1 MPGQNGAG
9 QIWHS
14 ECQQVHDANAK
25 MTHKAIAPLASN
37 MPMKKDM
44 SFLQQLHQDNP
55 VAGDLLVFSMVILG
69 GIGLGNIRFRGVKL
83 GTAGVLFAGLAAAH
97 CGLRPQAEVA
107 HFLKEFGLVL
117 FVFALGM
124 QMGPGFFASL
134 RRQGRLLN
142 AYALILV
149 LLGGAVAMVGGWF
162 LGMPLPAVAG
172 LFAGATTNTPALGAA
187 QQALASAHAA
197 PDMITLPAL
206 SYAAAYPLA
215 IVGIIFSLIVLRVF
229 FKVDVAQEAEL
240 FRQEQGAGIE
250 PLQRMN
256 LRVENPNLEGVR
268 IASVPGIQETSVVI
282 SRHRPA
288 AAVEVAAA
296 TPETKLHVGDVIMA
310 VGTQPHLDQFRLV
323 IGSVSPENLMK
334 APGRITYRRV
344 VLTRKKLLGK
354 TVRELGLDHFHGVTV
369 TRVSRGD
376 LIFTALP
383 DLRLQFGDVLQL
395 VGDEDALN
403 AATCTLGNE
412 VHVLQETK
420 FASIFAGILLGVLL
434 GLFPL
439 HIEGLPA
446 PVRLGLAGGPLVV
459 AILMSHLGRLG
470 PMVMH
475 MPLNAN
481 RALRELGIILFL
493 ASVGLLSGERFAA
506 TVFSMQGLQ
515 WVLLGVLVT
524 MLPLLLVGFFARKVH
539 RVNFM
544 TLCGLLSGGMTD
556 PPALAFATTMARC
569 DSPAVAYAT
578 VYPLTMLL
586 RIVVAQVIAQFA

>member
-1 MPGQNGAG
+1 
-9 QIWHS
+9 
-14 ECQQVHDANAK
+14 
-25 MTHKAIAPLASN
+25 
-37 MPMKKDM
+37 M
-44 SFLQQLHQDNP
+44 SFLQQLHQDAP
-55 VAGDLLVFSMVILG
+55 VACDLLIFSIVILG

-83 GTAGVLFAGLAAAH
+83 GTAGVLFVGLAVSH
-97 CGLRPQAEVA
+97 FGLRPETEVA

-134 RRQGRLLN
+134 RRQGRMLN
-142 AYALILV
+142 AYAALLV
-149 LLGGAVAMVGGWF
+149 VLGAVVALAGGWM
-162 LGMPLPAVAG
+162 LDMPLPAVAG

-187 QQALASAHAA
+187 QQALATAHADPA
-197 PDMITLPAL
+197 LVTLPAL
-206 SYAAAYPLA
+206 TYAAAYPLA
-215 IVGIIFSLIVLRVF
+215 IVGIILSLIVLRAF
-229 FKVDVAQEAEL
+229 FKVDVAEEVEL
-240 FRQEQGAGIE
+240 FRRAQGEGIE

-256 LRVENPNLEGVR
+256 LRVENPNLEGVS
-268 IASVPGIQETSVVI
+268 IAKVPGVQETSVII

-288 AAVEVAAA
+288 LGGEVTAA
-296 TPETKLHVGDVIMA
+296 TQETKLHVGDVIMV
-310 VGTQPHLDQFRLV
+310 VGTQSHLDQFRLV

-344 VLTRKKLLGK
+344 VLTNKKLLGK
-354 TVRELGLDHFHGVTV
+354 RVRELGLDHFHGVAV

-383 DLRLQFGDVLQL
+383 DLRLQFGDMLQL
-395 VGDEDALN
+395 VGDEDSLN
-403 AATCTLGNE
+403 AATQRLGNA
-412 VHVLQETK
+412 VQMLQETK
-420 FASIFAGILLGVLL
+420 FAAIFAGILLGVLL
-434 GLFPL
+434 GLYPI
-439 HIEGLPA
+439 HINGLPA
-446 PVRLGLAGGPLVV
+446 PVRLGLAGGPLIV

-470 PMVMH
+470 PMIMH
-475 MPLNAN
+475 MPINAN

-493 ASVGLLSGERFAA
+493 ANVGLLSGEHFVA

-524 MLPLLLVGFFARKVH
+524 MLPLLIVGYIARKFH
-539 RVNFM
+539 GVNFM

-556 PPALAFATTMARC
+556 PPALAFATTLARC

-586 RIVVAQVIAQFA
+586 RIVAAQVIAQLA

>member
-1 MPGQNGAG
+1 
-9 QIWHS
+9 
-14 ECQQVHDANAK
+14 
-25 MTHKAIAPLASN
+25 
-37 MPMKKDM
+37 M

-55 VAGDLLVFSMVILG
+55 VASDLLIFSIVILG
-69 GIGLGNIRFRGVKL
+69 GIGLGNVRFRGVKL
-83 GTAGVLFAGLAAAH
+83 GTAGVLFVGLAASH
-97 CGLRPQAEVA
+97 FGLRPETEVA

-134 RRQGRLLN
+134 RRQGRMLN
-142 AYALILV
+142 TYAFVLV
-149 LLGGAVAMVGGWF
+149 LLGALVALAGGWMF
-162 LGMPLPAVAG
+162 GMPLPAVAG

-187 QQALASAHAA
+187 QQALASAHADPA
-197 PDMITLPAL
+197 LVTLPAL

-215 IVGIIFSLIVLRVF
+215 IVGIILSLIVLRFF
-229 FKVDVAQEAEL
+229 FKVDVTQEAEL

-256 LRVENPNLEGVR
+256 LRVENPNLEGVC
-268 IASVPGIQETSVVI
+268 IDSVPGIQETGVVI
-282 SRHRPA
+282 SRHLAVA
-288 AAVEVAAA
+288 AGGEVTAA

-310 VGTQPHLDQFRLV
+310 VGTQAHLDRFRLV

-344 VLTRKKLLGK
+344 VLTNKKLLGK
-354 TVRELGLDHFHGVTV
+354 TVRELGLDHFHGVAV

-383 DLRLQFGDVLQL
+383 DLRLQFGDMLQL
-395 VGDEDALN
+395 VGDEDSLN
-403 AATCTLGNE
+403 AATQRLGNA
-412 VHVLQETK
+412 VQMLQETK
-420 FASIFAGILLGVLL
+420 FAAIFAGILLGVLL
-434 GLFPL
+434 GLYPIR
-439 HIEGLPA
+439 IEGLPA
-446 PVRLGLAGGPLVV
+446 PVRLGLAGGPLIV

-475 MPLNAN
+475 MPINAN

-493 ASVGLLSGERFAA
+493 ANVGLLSGERFAA

-515 WVLLGVLVT
+515 WVVLGVVVT
-524 MLPLLLVGFFARKVH
+524 MLPLLIVGFIARKVH

-586 RIVVAQVIAQFA
+586 RIVAAQVIAQLG

>member
-1 MPGQNGAG
+1 
-9 QIWHS
+9 
-14 ECQQVHDANAK
+14 
-25 MTHKAIAPLASN
+25 
-37 MPMKKDM
+37 M
-44 SFLQQLHQDNP
+44 SFLQRLHQDNP
-55 VAGDLLVFSMVILG
+55 VACDLLIYSIVILG
-69 GIGLGNIRFRGVKL
+69 GIGLGHIRIRGVRL
-83 GTAGVLFAGLAAAH
+83 GTAGVLFAGLLAAH
-97 CGLRPQAEVA
+97 SGMEPDAEVA

-142 AYALILV
+142 SYAFALV
-149 LLGGAVAMVGGWF
+149 LLGAVVALAGGWM

-187 QQALASAHAA
+187 QQALASAHADHA
-197 PDMITLPAL
+197 LVTLPAL
-206 SYAAAYPLA
+206 SYAASYPLA
-215 IVGIIFSLIVLRVF
+215 IVGIIVSLIVLRVL
-229 FKVDVAQEAEL
+229 FKVDVKQEADL
-240 FRQEQGAGIE
+240 FLREQGAGVE

-256 LRVENPNLEGVR
+256 LRVDNPNLEGVS
-268 IASVPGIQETSVVI
+268 ISHVPGIQENSVVV

-288 AAVEVAAA
+288 AAAEVVAA
-296 TPETKLHVGDVIMA
+296 TPETRLHVGDVIMA
-310 VGTQPHLDQFRLV
+310 VGTQPHLEQFRLV
-323 IGSVSPENLMK
+323 IGSVSAENLMK

-344 VLTRKKLLGK
+344 VLTNKKLLGK
-354 TVRELGLDHFHGVTV
+354 TVHELGLEHFHGVAV

-383 DLRLQFGDVLQL
+383 EVRLQFGDMLQL
-395 VGDEDALN
+395 VGDDESLN
-403 AATCTLGNE
+403 AATQKLGNA
-412 VHVLQETK
+412 VQMLQETK
-420 FASIFAGILLGVLL
+420 FAAIFAGILLGVLL
-434 GLFPL
+434 GLYPI

-446 PVRLGLAGGPLVV
+446 PVRLGLAGGPLIV

-493 ASVGLLSGERFAA
+493 ANVGLLSGAHFAA
-506 TVFSMQGLQ
+506 TVFSAQGLQ
-515 WVLLGVLVT
+515 WVLLGVFVT
-524 MLPLLLVGFFARKVH
+524 MLPLLLVGCFARKVH
-539 RVNFM
+539 RLNFM
-544 TLCGLLSGGMTD
+544 TLSGLLSGGMTD

-569 DSPAVAYAT
+569 DSPALAYAT

-586 RIVVAQVIAQFA
+586 RIIAAQVIAQLA

>member
-1 MPGQNGAG
+1 
-9 QIWHS
+9 
-14 ECQQVHDANAK
+14 
-25 MTHKAIAPLASN
+25 
-37 MPMKKDM
+37 M
-44 SFLQQLHQDNP
+44 SFLQQLHQDAP
-55 VAGDLLVFSMVILG
+55 VACDLLIFSIVILG

-83 GTAGVLFAGLAAAH
+83 GTAGVLFVGLAVSH
-97 CGLRPQAEVA
+97 FGLRPETEVA

-134 RRQGRLLN
+134 RRQGRMLN
-142 AYALILV
+142 AYAALLV
-149 LLGGAVAMVGGWF
+149 VLGAVVALAGGWM
-162 LGMPLPAVAG
+162 LDMPLPAVAG

-187 QQALASAHAA
+187 QQALATAHADPA
-197 PDMITLPAL
+197 LVTLPAL

-215 IVGIIFSLIVLRVF
+215 IVGIILSLIVLRAF
-229 FKVDVAQEAEL
+229 FKVDVAEEVEL
-240 FRQEQGAGIE
+240 FRRAQGEGIE

-256 LRVENPNLEGVR
+256 LRVENPNLEGVS
-268 IASVPGIQETSVVI
+268 IAKVPGVQETSVII

-288 AAVEVAAA
+288 LGGEVTAA
-296 TPETKLHVGDVIMA
+296 TQETKLHVGDVIMV
-310 VGTQPHLDQFRLV
+310 VGTQSHLEQFRLV

-344 VLTRKKLLGK
+344 VLTNKKLLGK
-354 TVRELGLDHFHGVTV
+354 RVRELGLDHFHGVAV

-383 DLRLQFGDVLQL
+383 DLRLQFGDMLQL
-395 VGDEDALN
+395 VGDEDSLN
-403 AATCTLGNE
+403 AATQRLGNA
-412 VHVLQETK
+412 VQMLQETK
-420 FASIFAGILLGVLL
+420 FAAIFAGILLGVLL
-434 GLFPL
+434 GLYPI
-439 HIEGLPA
+439 HINGLPA
-446 PVRLGLAGGPLVV
+446 PVRLGLAGGPLIV

-470 PMVMH
+470 PMIMH
-475 MPLNAN
+475 MPINAN

-493 ASVGLLSGERFAA
+493 ANVGLLSGEHFVD

-524 MLPLLLVGFFARKVH
+524 MLPLLIVGYIARKFH
-539 RVNFM
+539 GVNFM

-556 PPALAFATTMARC
+556 PPALAFATTLARC

-586 RIVVAQVIAQFA
+586 RIVAAQVIAQLA